1 MRYIR
6 SIVVILCTVLCAL
19 SLAGWVRSRW
29 VSDEVF
35 YGSKPAAAFG
45 TEATCAHGFAHGG
58 GDIAFL
64 RCESAAP
71 MPIPTGW
78 RYRRLSTGLTR
89 HMMPD
94 RVTGLF
100 GYGVVDSH
108 SALPAVR
115 YVAIVLPYWV
125 VTLLAAF
132 PFLFMAWRHWRAR
145 DARRLAAGLCPA
157 CGYDLRASE
166 NRCPECGA
174 ARAAPPA
181 VVAGAA

>member
-1 MRYIR
+1 VRYIR

-78 RYRRLSTGLTR
+78 RYRRLSAGPTR